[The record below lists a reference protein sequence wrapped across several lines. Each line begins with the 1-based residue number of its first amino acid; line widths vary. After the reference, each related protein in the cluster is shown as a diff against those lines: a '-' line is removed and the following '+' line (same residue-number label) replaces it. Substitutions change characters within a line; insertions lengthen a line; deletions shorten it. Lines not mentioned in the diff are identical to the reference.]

1 MTTRGT
7 HTRLPKGRQIKARTS
22 VQMCVQQG
30 QKDEDMKR
38 KTDGAKGC
46 VVAMK
51 EKPSAQGQPM
61 KPTSQ
66 RDLGDLTP
74 ELKVDVRAHTKART
88 VVRAK
93 ERKE

>member
-1 MTTRGT
+1 
-7 HTRLPKGRQIKARTS
+7 
-22 VQMCVQQG
+22 MCAQQG

-38 KTDGAKGC
+38 KTDGTKVC
-46 VVAMK
+46 VAAMR

-61 KPTSQ
+61 NPLHC

-74 ELKVDVRAHTKART
+74 ELKVDVRVHTKART
-88 VVRAK
+88 VVRVK